1 MGESVGDLRN
11 SVEAFLQILL
21 AKSQEYKYK
30 EDFKILVVT
39 HFMWMHKLYRI
50 LVSIVGGERQ
60 EKPRTPNTGLDKYTL
75 TARVGEDKKAK
86 LEQVV
91 FDVISC
97 GKHLTKG

>member
-1 MGESVGDLRN
+1 MGDLRN
-11 SVEAFLQILL
+11 RVEAFLQLLL

-50 LVSIVGGERQ
+50 LVSIVGGERE
-60 EKPRTPNTGLDKYTL
+60 EKPRGLDKYTL
-75 TARVGEDKKAK
+75 TARIGEDGIVK

-91 FDVISC
+91 CDVISC
-97 GKHLTKG
+97 GKHLTRG

>member
-1 MGESVGDLRN
+1 MGDLRN
-11 SVEAFLQILL
+11 RVEAFLQLLL

-50 LVSIVGGERQ
+50 LVSIVGGERE
-60 EKPRTPNTGLDKYTL
+60 EKPRSPNTRSDKYTL
-75 TARVGEDKKAK
+75 TARIGEDGIVK

-91 FDVISC
+91 CDVISC

>member
-1 MGESVGDLRN
+1 MRDLRN
-11 SVEAFLQILL
+11 RVEAFLQLLL
-21 AKSQEYKYK
+21 AKSQEYNYQ
-30 EDFKILVVT
+30 EVVDLKILVVT
-39 HFMWMHKLYRI
+39 HFMWMHELYRI

-75 TARVGEDKKAK
+75 TARIGEDGKAK

-91 FDVISC
+91 CDVISC

>member
-1 MGESVGDLRN
+1 MGDLRN

-50 LVSIVGGERQ
+50 LVSIVGGER
-60 EKPRTPNTGLDKYTL
+60 EKPRGLDKYTL
-75 TARVGEDKKAK
+75 TARIGEDGIAK

-91 FDVISC
+91 CDVISC